1 MDGFPI
7 IIPIMIVLVGG
18 FILFGWAKVISS
30 LVKAAAAK
38 RKDASSPEQC
48 GEATAVDKRERNAS
62 DDAGLYYFVTFE
74 DGSGSRYELYAT
86 AEQYASIA
94 RGDHGVVAS
103 RGRML
108 VRFTRTS
115 SAYSSPAEPD
125 TSGEVHLCPSCG
137 ATYKGSVCD
146 YCGTPWHKE

>member
-1 MDGFPI
+1 
-7 IIPIMIVLVGG
+7 MIVLAGG
-18 FILFGWAKVISS
+18 FILFGWIKVISS

-38 RKDASSPEQC
+38 REDANSPEQC

-62 DDAGLYYFVTFE
+62 DLAGLYYFVTFE
-74 DGSGSRYELYAT
+74 DSSGARSELYAT

-94 RGDHGVVAS
+94 RGDHGVVAF

-115 SAYSSPAEPD
+115 SAYASAAKPD
-125 TSGEVHLCPSCG
+125 PSGEWHHCPACG
-137 ATYKGSVCD
+137 ATYQGSVCD
-146 YCGTPWHKE
+146 YCGTPWQAAAEENRK

>member
-1 MDGFPI
+1 
-7 IIPIMIVLVGG
+7 MIVLAGG
-18 FILFGWAKVISS
+18 FILFGWIKVISS

-38 RKDASSPEQC
+38 REDANSPEQC

-62 DDAGLYYFVTFE
+62 DPAGLYYFVTFE
-74 DGSGSRYELYAT
+74 DSSGARSELYAT

-94 RGDHGVVAS
+94 RGDHGVVAF

-115 SAYSSPAEPD
+115 SAYASASASAAKPD
-125 TSGEVHLCPSCG
+125 PSGEAHLCPSCG
-137 ATYKGSVCD
+137 ATYTGCVCD
-146 YCGTPWHKE
+146 YCGTPWRKE

>member
-1 MDGFPI
+1 
-7 IIPIMIVLVGG
+7 MIVLAGG
-18 FILFGWAKVISS
+18 FILFGWIKVISS

-38 RKDASSPEQC
+38 RKDANSPEQC

-62 DDAGLYYFVTFE
+62 DPAGLYYFVTFE
-74 DGSGSRYELYAT
+74 DGSGARSELYAT

-94 RGDHGVVAS
+94 RGDHGVIAF

-115 SAYSSPAEPD
+115 SAYAAAKPD
-125 TSGEVHLCPSCG
+125 PSGEAHLCPGCG
-137 ATYKGSVCD
+137 ATYVGTVCD
-146 YCGTPWHKE
+146 YCGTPWRKE